1 MFKVI
6 KKPYKVFDTYESARD
21 PDIKKYIKA
30 LSTLTY
36 IEGVKLIKVETTRTE
51 IDLPE

>member
-6 KKPYKVFDTYESARD
+6 GRPYKVLDTYESARD
-21 PDIKKYIKA
+21 PDIKKYSKA
-30 LSTLTY
+30 LSHLTY